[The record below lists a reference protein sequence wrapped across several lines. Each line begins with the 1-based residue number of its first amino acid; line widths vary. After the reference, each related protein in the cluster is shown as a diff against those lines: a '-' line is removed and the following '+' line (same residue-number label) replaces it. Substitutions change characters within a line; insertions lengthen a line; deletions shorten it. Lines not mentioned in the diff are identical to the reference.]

1 MNASAPVPDDHP
13 LMIAWK
19 SYQATEDYA
28 NSYKWATAAIE
39 LAVIPPPKDP
49 TANRMTKDGY
59 RRFVEGSLWAAFM
72 AGFNTRA
79 PSVDSGVL
87 EGGRGGDGI
96 HPNEPGLP
104 KLNVPVNFPYFATFR
119 AIAFAV
125 EVGAAKMLHISVE
138 KFQQE
143 FNRQFALAPGE
154 TPAALPVAD
163 ARNEGIEEA
172 LKFYA
177 DPETWKEKH
186 RESDGQ
192 GGVMGPKLA
201 LWAWDYGKKARE
213 ALALKSPP
221 AEGGK

>member
-79 PSVDSGVL
+79 PSVDSGVSL
-87 EGGRGGDGI
+87 KD
-96 HPNEPGLP
+96 
-104 KLNVPVNFPYFATFR
+104 
-119 AIAFAV
+119 
-125 EVGAAKMLHISVE
+125 AAQSSELL
-138 KFQQE
+138 
-143 FNRQFALAPGE
+143 RL
-154 TPAALPVAD
+154 
-163 ARNEGIEEA
+163 
-172 LKFYA
+172 
-177 DPETWKEKH
+177 
-186 RESDGQ
+186 
-192 GGVMGPKLA
+192 
-201 LWAWDYGKKARE
+201 RE
-213 ALALKSPP
+213 ALEKLTHDCMANDFNEHWESYKNARTAL
-221 AEGGK
+221 AGKGE